1 MVFPQTKNI
10 IKISSYCTIR
20 GGVFSKASHYLD
32 IRANLV
38 QPGRGKQPKLNY
50 GFIKYLSVLS
60 AVTTTDAS
68 SSPAALTPKKDYVY
82 ETKEEAKQAFK
93 ELLKEKVI
101 TNFIYVECIALTV
114 PNYSS

>member
-1 MVFPQTKNI
+1 MLVYFQRPVI
-10 IKISSYCTIR
+10 ILIYEQILYNQ
-20 GGVFSKASHYLD
+20 A
-32 IRANLV
+32 
-38 QPGRGKQPKLNY
+38 GKQAKLNY
-50 GFIKYLSVLS
+50 SFIKYISVLS

-101 TNFIYVECIALTV
+101 TNFIYL
-114 PNYSS
+114 

>member
-1 MVFPQTKNI
+1 M
-10 IKISSYCTIR
+10 
-20 GGVFSKASHYLD
+20 
-32 IRANLV
+32 LV
-38 QPGRGKQPKLNY
+38 YFQRPVIVLIYEQIFEPGRGKQPKLNY

-101 TNFIYVECIALTV
+101 TNFIYL
-114 PNYSS
+114 